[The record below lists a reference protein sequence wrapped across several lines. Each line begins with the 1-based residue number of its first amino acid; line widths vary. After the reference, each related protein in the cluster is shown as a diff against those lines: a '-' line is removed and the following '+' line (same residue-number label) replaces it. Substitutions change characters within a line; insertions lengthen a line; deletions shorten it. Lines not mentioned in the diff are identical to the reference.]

1 MELKVDA
8 HGRLVLPAEL
18 MDRLGL
24 MPGYEVVTECG
35 GGVLPDDRPEE
46 VDIGKENN
54 FYQLRLRDLRH
65 GSLSEFERVL

>member
-24 MPGYEVVTECG
+24 KPGDEIVTECW
-35 GGVLPDDRPEE
+35 GGVQDQAKA
-46 VDIGKENN
+46 IT
-54 FYQLRLRDLRH
+54 
-65 GSLSEFERVL
+65 